1 MTEEYDLA
9 GNLFTRHNARVLLNG
24 KYILF
29 IGDSVQRGAY
39 KDLVALL
46 DDGSLLTDQ
55 EKKAKLEA
63 SFRGD
68 HLLARTEAHNNTNFT
83 EIREWVGPS
92 EDVEW
97 SGSIMIRFV
106 FTTRVWNDFVK
117 TSFDI
122 LSEDW
127 FPDIICANSTFWD
140 ISRYGDKSYDSDKLQ
155 RFPQFEA
162 NISTFMKEINARAKV
177 AVRRNKLTMPSLRIW
192 RNALPI
198 GRNARGGLLIE
209 EVQFG
214 TDSEVYRMDLSQ
226 ANLNIKERVDEAKWD
241 LLDGQYY
248 FRKLQAQ
255 PGMREKDGVHWHQI
269 AHRWLT
275 NIFLTHICLAW
286 EVKPPELEKHDHTR
300 PGGVPVMKTI
310 DGIRR
315 MFEQYTH
322 R

>member
-1 MTEEYDLA
+1 MTEDIDLA
-9 GNLFTRHNARVLLNG
+9 ANLFTRHNARVLLNG

-46 DDGSLLTDQ
+46 ADGALLTDQ
-55 EKKAKLEA
+55 EKKAKLEQH
-63 SFRGD
+63 FRGD

-83 EIREWVGPS
+83 EIREWIGPS
-92 EDVEW
+92 DDEW
-97 SGSIMIRFV
+97 SGSIMVRFV

-117 TSFDI
+117 SSFDI
-122 LSEDW
+122 LSDDW

-162 NISTFMKEINARAKV
+162 NITTFMKEINARARA
-177 AVRRNKLTMPSLRIW
+177 AVRGGKLQMPCLRIW

-198 GRNARGGLLIE
+198 GRNARGGLLIDE
-209 EVQFG
+209 IQFG

-226 ANLNIKERVDEAKWD
+226 ANLNIKQLVDDAKWD

-248 FRKLQAQ
+248 FRKLQTQ

-275 NIFLTHICLAW
+275 NIFLTHICHAW
-286 EVKPPELEKHDHTR
+286 EVKPPELEKHSQRD
-300 PGGVPVMKTI
+300 GVPVMKTI

-315 MFEQYTH
+315 MFEQY